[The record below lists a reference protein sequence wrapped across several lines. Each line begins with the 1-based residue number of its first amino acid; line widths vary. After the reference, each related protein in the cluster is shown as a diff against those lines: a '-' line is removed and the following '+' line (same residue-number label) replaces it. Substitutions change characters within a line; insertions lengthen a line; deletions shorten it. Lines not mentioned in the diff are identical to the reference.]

1 MRNSCLSLLKQG
13 WFGLPLFFLGLGSLA
28 FSQLE
33 TDTKAKNLSASE
45 IASAIGSK
53 IQKGEELAD
62 SLLKQIN
69 LSSLDQ
75 VSALQ
80 QKISSNELNKED
92 KGVLTAQLDNLISR
106 FKDREN
112 SMKESI
118 TQTLERISSSEE
130 IFADLNSNFAGRL
143 EETRPALLAL
153 SENLDGSLVEL
164 EALSTMTSG
173 LTKDFNYEFASLDG
187 RAEQSLAQR
196 LPVPPSSSTKAAP
209 VTSVGRKI
217 SSVIQAREALP
228 LRHSGIIGKNVELTE
243 PKDFGNFSTLNE
255 TDEDGMIARL
265 RKELDDSKNFQS
277 ELSADSAELKSDLR
291 KAYREIVSL
300 QTNLKESQLIINEL
314 ENSKRSL
321 YKNAEG
327 GPATVQSVSKEIN
340 RLERELEQAREDLRQ
355 SRQSLLLEQQRS
367 NAMISSITTEL
378 ERTRREL
385 DYARQMAHS
394 NGANFERLAYLER
407 ELAQT
412 KRALETSQLAPVEE
426 GTDEF
431 VNLQDEL
438 RKSLAAIARMQIE
451 LSEKDQ
457 MEEELLR
464 LKSTMEQLEEIP
476 SRSASPT
483 FVNKLLVELNAANS
497 EIERLQKGNL
507 SERQGLSE
515 DVTSLQDQLQATQT
529 ELDLVRQEFADTK
542 EDIAKRE
549 FEFATTIKKLEEEA
563 QMAESV
569 LQQAAEGKLP
579 TVPFVT
585 EMEEDL
591 AASESRIRL
600 LSDQFANEQKRATE
614 VIEELSNE
622 LELAQA
628 RNKQALDQLSRREL
642 ELTNKDQEVISLAQ
656 QKKDLEEELEVV
668 KVIAGQLQDLNQVLE
683 NTKETQVVQS
693 LTSDQIVDSLKDD
706 LNRAKIELVVAL
718 EDKEKMQDEFSNRLN
733 KLEMQLEDARN
744 EMFEEQEIFQET
756 TSESKILV
764 SELKAELEAARAE
777 IAQMKKTGV
786 SESVETKQAIVQL
799 QEALG
804 TIRILQESLQE
815 AEAAN
820 LEVDNLRSEL
830 ADNMARQL
838 AKFEEIEDEKLKL
851 IEEIQNLETE
861 IALLRNSNSGAQVAQ
876 LKSSSDLHAQLEIS
890 NEEIAALRRRL
901 SQSEEL
907 GMGSLVQMEDE
918 LAQLKNEND
927 ELRDA
932 LELSEN
938 KNKNT
943 IEGLQNELV
952 AARSDLS
959 GTASIEPDNFNTIQ
973 NLENEIAA
981 LQNENYELRDAIDS
995 SSIQTQNTIETL
1007 QNELAA
1013 ARNGLF
1019 ERENIEPLDVN
1030 KIRTLEDEISL
1041 LENEN
1046 SNLKDALASNDYET
1060 RIADLEMQL
1069 ATARTAL
1076 DNLNSRDVSSDEIV
1090 VLKSEN
1096 SKLQNQISELQRQ
1109 AVDAQ
1114 LPSSTSNESALI
1126 EKAMDLEMKLE
1137 MALSKIENLESS
1149 DDASNES
1156 KITLLEEE
1164 LSQANGTI
1172 EQLSDQIDIMVSRQ
1186 AEAELEMAM
1195 LENVSQTS
1203 EPASITSDEKAI
1215 FVEEIEQLRM
1225 ELAAAKAEYAN
1236 TSAKTP
1242 EMSEIQNELRQ
1253 AVANSFELQME
1264 LEQTQDRLEKMEEM
1278 ASLDPNQEAINDIT
1292 QRANEAQA
1300 RAQSRIDELADALK
1314 NSEQLR
1320 AETEDLVTAL
1330 EQRALSGND
1339 ISNDPRFVE
1348 LQQEMLALQSDL
1360 ISIQEMTD
1368 PRVKELEEKLKV
1380 SRDEGNR
1387 LSGELQQIMS
1397 EFGGLKN
1404 SLNTLEDENRRLRD
1418 VSLANAR
1425 NQASEVGEGL
1435 QNEINRLAREN
1446 ANLQNQVSEK
1456 DSRIRGLRDELIQ
1469 ASAGVANDSS
1479 RNQMLQLQMQ
1489 LQNAEDASSQA
1500 KMETQRLREELEFAN
1515 RNFMSLQERLRSM
1528 ENNVVPNEP
1537 SISSLQLDEVEELKS
1552 QNLLL
1557 KEQIA
1562 TLSSVPNPDE
1572 FQNRIKDLNQRNL
1585 ALTVELDQ
1593 ERIII
1598 DDLKNELSEA
1608 RSIRQEVLERGKA
1621 SKLKADLLNE
1631 ELGDAKNR
1639 IQSLEKA
1646 LVAAREA
1653 IRVLQGGGNRGSMI
1667 QVSNPSNF
1675 STNLSNPGNSS
1686 RSMGRGSYTNLR
1698 RGDLPEYSPTIPRN
1712 ILSSSSTPVSI
1723 QNDEG
1728 GSANLQIQAKVQF
1741 LDNKIRPAGFTEF
1754 FLVDRDLSEILSEE
1768 GIKPPSQ
1775 QGIQSHAE
1783 YWARSVQRGYQFPGI
1798 AAKIRNAL
1806 ARSSLRRIKTNS
1818 LGVGNVDALS
1828 DGQYFI
1834 VGASTL
1840 GQVGVVWSKPVSL
1853 YNGDNIISLDL
1864 KDAAWAQ

>member
-1 MRNSCLSLLKQG
+1 MDNMRNSCLSLLKQG

-33 TDTKAKNLSASE
+33 TDTKAKNLSATE

-80 QKISSNELNKED
+80 QKISSKDLNKED

-173 LTKDFNYEFASLDG
+173 LAKDFNYEFASLDG

-228 LRHSGIIGKNVELTE
+228 LRHSGIIGKNIELTE

-321 YKNAEG
+321 YKNSDG
-327 GPATVQSVSKEIN
+327 GPATAQSVSKEIN

-407 ELAQT
+407 ELAQA

-426 GTDEF
+426 GTEEF
-431 VNLQDEL
+431 VNLQEEL
-438 RKSLAAIARMQIE
+438 RKSLGEIARMQIE

-457 MEEELLR
+457 MQEELLR
-464 LKSTMEQLEEIP
+464 LKSTMEQLDENP
-476 SRSASPT
+476 SRSASPA
-483 FVNKLLVELNAANS
+483 FVNKLMVELNAANA

-507 SERQGLSE
+507 AERQGLSE
-515 DVTSLQDQLQATQT
+515 DVVTLQDQLQTTQT
-529 ELDLVRQEFADTK
+529 ELDQVRREFADTK

-579 TVPFVT
+579 VVPFVT

-614 VIEELSNE
+614 VIEELTNE

-683 NTKETQVVQS
+683 DTKETQVVQS
-693 LTSDQIVDSLKDD
+693 QTSDQVVGSLKDE

-718 EDKEKMQDEFSNRLN
+718 EEKEKMQDEFSNRLN
-733 KLEMQLEDARN
+733 NLEMQLEDARN

-764 SELKAELEAARAE
+764 SELKTELEAARAE

-786 SESVETKQAIVQL
+786 SESVETKQAVAQL

-830 ADNMARQL
+830 ADTMAGQL
-838 AKFEEIEDEKLKL
+838 AKFEEIENEKLKL
-851 IEEIQNLETE
+851 AEEIQNLETE
-861 IALLRNSNSGAQVAQ
+861 IALLRDSNSGAQVAQ
-876 LKSSSDLHAQLEIS
+876 LKSSSDLQTKLEAS
-890 NEEIAALRRRL
+890 NEEISALRRRL

-907 GMGSLVQMEDE
+907 GVGALVQMEDE
-918 LAQLKNEND
+918 LALLKNEND
-927 ELRDA
+927 DLRLALQSGTPDEQFAIEALQKELSAAKMKLENLNFSDVSNNELTA
-932 LELSEN
+932 LQSQNTLLKQELLELQQG
-938 KNKNT
+938 
-943 IEGLQNELV
+943 GL
-952 AARSDLS
+952 
-959 GTASIEPDNFNTIQ
+959 
-973 NLENEIAA
+973 
-981 LQNENYELRDAIDS
+981 
-995 SSIQTQNTIETL
+995 
-1007 QNELAA
+1007 
-1013 ARNGLF
+1013 
-1019 ERENIEPLDVN
+1019 
-1030 KIRTLEDEISL
+1030 
-1041 LENEN
+1041 N
-1046 SNLKDALASNDYET
+1046 SSND
-1060 RIADLEMQL
+1060 
-1069 ATARTAL
+1069 
-1076 DNLNSRDVSSDEIV
+1076 
-1090 VLKSEN
+1090 
-1096 SKLQNQISELQRQ
+1096 
-1109 AVDAQ
+1109 
-1114 LPSSTSNESALI
+1114 SALI

-1137 MALSKIENLESS
+1137 MALSKIESLEGNEGT
-1149 DDASNES
+1149 SNGP
-1156 KITLLEEE
+1156 KIALLEEE
-1164 LSQANGTI
+1164 LAQANGTI
-1172 EQLSDQIDIMVSRQ
+1172 DQLSSQIDNMVSKQ
-1186 AEAELEMAM
+1186 AEAELELAM
-1195 LENVSQTS
+1195 LENVSESSDPTS
-1203 EPASITSDEKAI
+1203 MTSDEKAL
-1215 FVEEIEQLRM
+1215 FVEEIEQLRK

-1236 TSAKTP
+1236 SSAKTP
-1242 EMSEIQNELRQ
+1242 EMSDLQNELRQ
-1253 AVANSFELQME
+1253 AVADSFELQME

-1278 ASLDPNQEAINDIT
+1278 ASLDPNQEAIQEIT

-1300 RAQSRIDELADALK
+1300 RAQSRIDELTDALK

-1330 EQRALSGND
+1330 EQRAQQGND

-1387 LSGELQQIMS
+1387 LNGELQQIMS

-1404 SLNTLEDENRRLRD
+1404 SLNTLEDENRKLRD

-1425 NQASEVGEGL
+1425 NQASEAGEGM
-1435 QNEINRLAREN
+1435 QTEINRLAREN
-1446 ANLQNQVSEK
+1446 ANLQNQVTEK
-1456 DSRIRGLRDELIQ
+1456 DSRIRGLRDELVQ

-1515 RNFMSLQERLRSM
+1515 RNLMSLQERLRSM
-1528 ENNVVPNEP
+1528 ESNVATNEP
-1537 SISSLQLDEVEELKS
+1537 SISSLQLDEIEELRS

-1562 TLSSVPNPDE
+1562 TLSSAPDPDE

-1598 DDLKNELSEA
+1598 DDLKNELTEA

-1675 STNLSNPGNSS
+1675 STNLSNPDNRS
-1686 RSMGRGSYTNLR
+1686 RSMGVPSYRSPR
-1698 RGDLPEYSPTIPRN
+1698 RSDLPEYAPARPRN
-1712 ILSSSSTPVSI
+1712 ILPSTRTPVSI

-1754 FLVDRDLSEILSEE
+1754 FLVDRDLSDILSEE
-1768 GIKPPSQ
+1768 GIKPPTQ

-1834 VGASTL
+1834 IGASTL

-1853 YNGDNIISLDL
+1853 NNGDNIISLDL